1 MTKIKKL
8 ATIGCSHSSYFAG
21 KPWPVFL
28 KEELECELIIANSP
42 GAGNEMN
49 LEKVKFLVD
58 QNPDLLII
66 QLTDP
71 ARFTLGLY
79 HQKDL
84 KSGNVALIP
93 QELVRDP
100 SYLEGSHHY
109 NGQLYYTFNPTANDD
124 NLRRLTGND
133 DITVDHFIIDQVIPS
148 NYNLYQKVLH
158 TMSAMSFMAEKKN
171 VPVVFFSWSVDIH
184 KIIKDNGYQDI
195 FKDLKIIPGYI
206 EKFVARRNL
215 KPVPINMLG
224 AGHHGPENQKI
235 ICNDYVLPYLKEH
248 NLI

>member
-1 MTKIKKL
+1 MSKIKKL

-21 KPWPVFL
+21 QPWPVFL

-71 ARFTLGLY
+71 IRFTVGLY
-79 HQKDL
+79 QQKEL
-84 KSGNVALIP
+84 RCGRVAFITPEQLT
-93 QELVRDP
+93 DP
-100 SYLEGSHHY
+100 GYLNGSHHY
-109 NGQLYYTFNPTANDD
+109 NGQLYYTFNIQANDN
-124 NLRRLTGND
+124 NLRNLTGHD
-133 DITVDHFIIDQVIPS
+133 DITVDHFIINHVIPS

-184 KIIKDNGYQDI
+184 KIIAKNGYLDI

-206 EKFVARRNL
+206 EEFVASRKL
-215 KPVPINMLG
+215 KPVPPGMLG
-224 AGHHGPENQKI
+224 EGHHGPENQKI
-235 ICNDYVLPYLKEH
+235 ICNDYVLPYLREY
-248 NLI
+248 NLV

>member
-1 MTKIKKL
+1 MSKIKKL

-28 KEELECELIIANSP
+28 KEELQCELVIANSA
-42 GAGNEMN
+42 GGGNEMN

-58 QNPDLLII
+58 QNPDLLVI

-84 KSGNVALIP
+84 RSGNVSFVTPEQLTDP
-93 QELVRDP
+93 NYLV
-100 SYLEGSHHY
+100 GSHHY
-109 NGQLYYTFNPTANDD
+109 NGQLYYTFNTQANDD

-133 DITVDHFIIDQVIPS
+133 DIAVDHFIINQVILS
-148 NYNLYQKVLH
+148 NYNLYYKVLH
-158 TMSAMSFMAEKKN
+158 TMSAMAFIAEKKN

-184 KIIKDNGYQDI
+184 KIIKDNGYSDT

-206 EKFVARRNL
+206 EEFVASRNL
-215 KPVPINMLG
+215 KPVPFGMPG
-224 AGHHGPENQKI
+224 DGHHGPENQKI
-235 ICNDYVLPYLKEH
+235 ICNDYVLPYLKEY
-248 NLI
+248 NLV

>member
-1 MTKIKKL
+1 MGKIKKL

-21 KPWPVFL
+21 QPWPVFL
-28 KEELECELIIANSP
+28 KEELQCELIIANSP

-71 ARFTLGLY
+71 IRFTVGLY
-79 HQKDL
+79 QQKEL
-84 KSGNVALIP
+84 RSGRVAFITPEILT
-93 QELVRDP
+93 DP

-109 NGQLYYTFNPTANDD
+109 NGQLYYTFNVQDNDD
-124 NLRRLTGND
+124 NLRSLTGYDN
-133 DITVDHFIIDQVIPS
+133 IAVDHFIINHVIPS
-148 NYNLYQKVLH
+148 NYNLYNKILH
-158 TMSAMSFMAEKKN
+158 TMSAMSFMAQKKN

-184 KIIKDNGYQDI
+184 KIIADNGYSDI

-206 EKFVARRNL
+206 EEFVASRKL
-215 KPVPINMLG
+215 KPVPQGMLG
-224 AGHHGPENQKI
+224 DGHHGPENQKI
-235 ICNDYVLPYLKEH
+235 ICNDYVLPYLTEYG
-248 NLI
+248 LV